1 MGADDR
7 SQIADTGDTA
17 IPRCRGRVAIRSAPV
32 AASRACRQSA
42 GPGMPAIGRACWQS
56 AGRQRHRGAWLLSSC
71 GVWSAQRYRGD
82 SRVDDGGS
90 GPGPNSEFKIRR
102 RTADGDS
109 GSDPNPTAA
118 EGGSESESR
127 TRYHGDSDSDRTRS
141 ESLETRKQELRAQ
154 MAAAAASRPRTI
166 TVCARATVLAVGGS
180 AALHVVFKGRSG
192 DSSFC
197 QNHRLTASI
206 RS

>member
-71 GVWSAQRYRGD
+71 GVWSAQRYRG
-82 SRVDDGGS
+82 SRVNDGGS
-90 GPGPNSEFKIRR
+90 GPGPDSASLRFDPGSPTAIQDRR
-102 RTADGDS
+102 RRS
-109 GSDPNPTAA
+109 WI
-118 EGGSESESR
+118 GSESHGRGGRNRIRVTDPVPRRLGFGPDSIRVTRDSEAGAQGANGCCCRLPTKDDHCLRSR
-127 TRYHGDSDSDRTRS
+127 DSLGSG
-141 ESLETRKQELRAQ
+141 RKRG
-154 MAAAAASRPRTI
+154 ASRRFQRTLWGFLI
-166 TVCARATVLAVGGS
+166 LS
-180 AALHVVFKGRSG
+180 KP
-192 DSSFC
+192 
-197 QNHRLTASI
+197 
-206 RS
+206 

>member
-56 AGRQRHRGAWLLSSC
+56 AGCKRHRGAWLLSSC

-127 TRYHGDSDSDRTRS
+127 TRYHGDSDSDPGA
-141 ESLETRKQELRAQ
+141 LETRIQELRAQ

-166 TVCARATVLAVGGS
+166 TVCARATSSGQWEDARRCR
-180 AALHVVFKGRSG
+180 VVFKGRSG
-192 DSSFC
+192 DSSFFK
-197 QNHRLTASI
+197 TI
-206 RS
+206 D